1 MLPGIDEVLARR
13 RSGLVALN
21 AGIALATLFRFWS
34 YRRFVWVTPRED
46 S

>member
-1 MLPGIDEVLARR
+1 MLGLGRNEMA
-13 RSGLVALN
+13 GLVALN

-34 YRRFVWVTPRED
+34 YRRFVWVTPHED